1 MNWLQVILRFVHV
14 VSGALWVGMMVFT
27 VVFLSPALQEA
38 GPDAGKV
45 NAALQRRRL
54 MVVMPIIALLTLISG
69 FWLFY
74 RFSGGAPAAMLRT
87 PVGLAFGLGGLAA
100 LLGFVVGI
108 ALMRPVM
115 MRSMTITKELGGPPP
130 LPEAERRAR
139 MGELERL
146 RARGA
151 GVSRL
156 VTGLL
161 LFALGAMAVA
171 RYL

>member
-1 MNWLQVILRFVHV
+1 VNWLQVVLRLVHV
-14 VSGALWVGMMVFT
+14 TSGALWVGMMVFT
-27 VVFLSPALQEA
+27 VAFLAPALQEV

-45 NAALQRRRL
+45 NAALQKRRV
-54 MVVMPIIALLTLISG
+54 MVIMPIIALLTLISG
-69 FWLFY
+69 FWLFS
-74 RFSGGAPAAMLRT
+74 RFSGGAPGAMMRT

-115 MRSMTITKELGGPPP
+115 MRSLAIAKEMGAP

-139 MGELERL
+139 IAELERL

-151 GVSRL
+151 AVSRI

>member
-27 VVFLSPALQEA
+27 VFFLSPALQEA

-45 NAALQRRRL
+45 NAALQRRRV
-54 MVVMPIIALLTLISG
+54 MVIMPVIALLTLISG

-74 RFSGGAPAAMLRT
+74 RFSGGAPGAMMRT

-115 MRSMTITKELGGPPP
+115 MRSMAIAQEMGGPLAEP
-130 LPEAERRAR
+130 ERRAR
-139 MGELERL
+139 MAELQRL
-146 RARGA
+146 QARGA
-151 GVSRL
+151 RVSRL